1 MSMCKISSQ
10 TVLLLFSIVLITL
23 LAMSAIAQDS
33 LLISYQGRLTNNVG
47 DPLDT
52 TVMILFNIYDGE
64 EQHFWGEGQ
73 STTVT
78 NGLFNVVLGSVV
90 FLPDTVFSG
99 EDRYLGIIVG
109 ADPEISPRTLLTSA
123 PSAAYAHHASTADTA
138 GYVEGGVGVTQ
149 LINTDGVELINGY
162 WHFLACDSI
171 NVPDVGYVMCQAT
184 AALTCDHVT
193 GIDACM
199 IIEFRDATLEHLLD
213 QECFWCRPPSLPT
226 DRYTNPVNIH
236 RLFPVTPGYNVFS
249 LVGWNFRDAG
259 STFYAGKVVM
269 TMMYI
274 PKSYGTIQ
282 FEGATSVKL
291 DQPKMMQLDDQLRE
305 ELIQR
310 SLHQGVK
317 KE

>member
-1 MSMCKISSQ
+1 MLKCKNPPKITFS
-10 TVLLLFSIVLITL
+10 LFTIVLVTL
-23 LAMSAIAQDS
+23 LAMPAMAQDS
-33 LLISYQGRLTNNVG
+33 LLINYQGRLTDDVG
-47 DPLDT
+47 DPLDA
-52 TVMILFNIYDGE
+52 TVMIMFNIFDE
-64 EQHFWGEGQ
+64 EGDYFWGEGQ

-78 NGLFNVVLGSVV
+78 NGLFNVILGSVIP
-90 FLPDTVFSG
+90 LPDTVFNG
-99 EDRYLGIIVG
+99 EDRYLGITVG
-109 ADPEISPRTLLTSA
+109 EDPEILPRTLLTSV
-123 PSAAYAHHASTADTA
+123 PSAAYAHYASTADTA

-149 LINTDGVELINGY
+149 VINTDGVELINEY
-162 WHFLACDSI
+162 WHFLACNSI

-213 QECFWCRPPSLPT
+213 QECFWCLPPSLPT

-249 LVGWNFRDAG
+249 LIGWNFRDAG
-259 STFYAGKVVM
+259 SRFYAGKVVM
-269 TMMYI
+269 TMTYI

-291 DQPKMMQLDDQLRE
+291 DQPKMMQRDDQLRE

-310 SLHQGVK
+310 SLHLGVK